1 MDEFLK
7 LILTGERLQKLK
19 RFNLCNTIS
28 VFAEIVCA
36 LSLLF
41 LATPS
46 VHASVSILSGVL
58 ILFFGGLSTAF
69 NVKLAKLSNTLVNE
83 QIFADA
89 NDNCD
94 ESEARKSLAGKYTA
108 LYAGKS
114 KAFAYLGIIPV
125 IAYTIAS
132 IVSVL
137 INLNVTDASYV
148 VPVLFVLST
157 ASAIVIAIV
166 PAVKNSNDRT
176 RLYETADKEITF
188 LKRHAGL
195 DDDKIRK
202 QAYGAKNTATH
213 PQELFLCDSADR
225 DELRKIFSQSGYC
238 SLAFGIALICV
249 ISVLGLTGGF
259 DGTFMAVS
267 MSCLMLVT
275 LIAWIALGVWMD
287 LRRRV
292 VYKRNA
298 LKLTDSEADVIR
310 KYLQNEFIKFQRNG
324 NIFFSLFCG
333 IPALT
338 GVILGAVGAV
348 KDPEVSF
355 VENVLG
361 LTVVFFLISAVF
373 AIIIWAVIYAF
384 YRKKV
389 KPAEMKL
396 KEMGENYGKTDKT
409 R

>member
-1 MDEFLK
+1 MQYDF
-7 LILTGERLQKLK
+7 G
-19 RFNLCNTIS
+19 
-28 VFAEIVCA
+28 FAEIVCA

-166 PAVKNSNDRT
+166 SRREEIRMTAHGCTKRRT
-176 RLYETADKEITF
+176 
-188 LKRHAGL
+188 
-195 DDDKIRK
+195 
-202 QAYGAKNTATH
+202 
-213 PQELFLCDSADR
+213 
-225 DELRKIFSQSGYC
+225 
-238 SLAFGIALICV
+238 
-249 ISVLGLTGGF
+249 
-259 DGTFMAVS
+259 
-267 MSCLMLVT
+267 
-275 LIAWIALGVWMD
+275 
-287 LRRRV
+287 
-292 VYKRNA
+292 
-298 LKLTDSEADVIR
+298 
-310 KYLQNEFIKFQRNG
+310 
-324 NIFFSLFCG
+324 
-333 IPALT
+333 
-338 GVILGAVGAV
+338 
-348 KDPEVSF
+348 
-355 VENVLG
+355 
-361 LTVVFFLISAVF
+361 
-373 AIIIWAVIYAF
+373 
-384 YRKKV
+384 KK
-389 KPAEMKL
+389 
-396 KEMGENYGKTDKT
+396 
-409 R
+409 